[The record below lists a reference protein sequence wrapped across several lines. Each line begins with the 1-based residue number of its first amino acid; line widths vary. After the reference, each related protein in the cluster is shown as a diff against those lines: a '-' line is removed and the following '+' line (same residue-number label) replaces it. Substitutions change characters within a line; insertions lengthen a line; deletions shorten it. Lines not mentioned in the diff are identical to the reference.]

1 MRNSQVPSS
10 RQAHRATSAPTATY
24 RAWTE
29 AFTPGSHY
37 VGNWNQGSKIL
48 FLGPDPASGKLG
60 GMISRIK
67 ESRPYEF
74 ISIEHLG
81 VVQDGKED
89 TASEAAKA
97 WAGALENYLFKEQE
111 SATELSVDLE
121 IDEEFQEMFENTW
134 PKALQKVKELAEKNK
149 QIEDS
154 IAVSVRRSKAT
165 SDDSPSDCRNS
176 IEHNRGKQQ

>member
-1 MRNSQVPSS
+1 MNRLHFAIRINAP
-10 RQAHRATSAPTATY
+10 RQAVWETMITDETY

-60 GMISRIK
+60 GIVSRIK
-67 ESRPYEF
+67 ESRLYEF

-97 WAGALENYLFKEQE
+97 WAGALENYTFKEQGI
-111 SATELSVDLE
+111 ATELSVD
-121 IDEEFQEMFENTW
+121 IDIAEEFQEMFENTW
-134 PKALQKVKELAEKNK
+134 PNALNKLKELAEANK
-149 QIEDS
+149 
-154 IAVSVRRSKAT
+154 
-165 SDDSPSDCRNS
+165 
-176 IEHNRGKQQ
+176 